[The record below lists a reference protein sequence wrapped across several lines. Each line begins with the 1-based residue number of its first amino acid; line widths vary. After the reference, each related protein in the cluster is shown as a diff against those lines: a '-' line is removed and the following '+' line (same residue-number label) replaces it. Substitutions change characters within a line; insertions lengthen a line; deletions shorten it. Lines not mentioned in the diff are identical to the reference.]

1 MQISKKLNNV
11 YQDILQCIIKYNY
24 IIFPIAAVVI
34 YILVYYFTNFK
45 INKDLRQ
52 NICNI
57 SGVLT
62 GFLFTAHSIILA
74 LPGDKKFIALL
85 KEYGYFRI
93 MFINIFLGEIALL
106 ISLILSLFNLVLY
119 VVLLI
124 FLIGLIY
131 TAILSVLLFCVSFYA
146 VK

>member
-1 MQISKKLNNV
+1 MQISKKINNV

-106 ISLILSLFNLVLY
+106 ISLILSLFSFVCGFINLFDRINLHCNFVCTFILCF
-119 VVLLI
+119 
-124 FLIGLIY
+124 FL
-131 TAILSVLLFCVSFYA
+131 CC
-146 VK
+146 

>member
-1 MQISKKLNNV
+1 MQISKKLNNI

-24 IIFPIAAVVI
+24 IIFPTAAVVI

-85 KEYGYFRI
+85 REYGYFRI